1 MHIDEIDGHKKLK
14 SEFASK
20 KNVAEGMMD
29 IALLT
34 ANANQLKYL
43 IIYNKESQTYYLSF
57 FLIIASLVL
66 QIAVGIAIIFKVCIP
81 GQ

>member
-1 MHIDEIDGHKKLK
+1 
-14 SEFASK
+14 
-20 KNVAEGMMD
+20 MMD

-66 QIAVGIAIIFKVCIP
+66 QIAVGIAIIFKVSIFCVVLEIFLIEIFFSSITYHIKETNEK
-81 GQ
+81 

>member
-1 MHIDEIDGHKKLK
+1 
-14 SEFASK
+14 
-20 KNVAEGMMD
+20 MMD

-66 QIAVGIAIIFKVCIP
+66 QISVGIAIIFKVCINLNIF
-81 GQ
+81 QLILYLLLFYFHINISHQRDK